1 MKESKG
7 IRSAGTLIALSILM
21 MLSGMVAMVSADG
34 AAPIPNEFYGTV
46 TLNGADA
53 PVGTVINAYID
64 GESIG
69 TIEVTT
75 AGKYGEMPG
84 LNYLKVNGNDG
95 EIISFTIGAE
105 TVDQTVTWSTGELP
119 RELNLWIGEPPA
131 ADEGASH
138 TDVDDTSTSP
148 TDTQDASQDGAT
160 GSAPTGSDSDEA
172 LKPGPVPDVTM
183 SASGENV
190 TSAPSAISTTQTT
203 APPSTSIKKPGE
215 ESEEGFLPGFE
226 AVFAIAGFLAVV
238 CLVRRRR

>member
-7 IRSAGTLIALSILM
+7 NGSAGTLIALSILM

-34 AAPIPNEFYGTV
+34 TAPLPNEFYGAV

-53 PVGTVINAYID
+53 PVGTVINTYID
-64 GESIG
+64 GELSG

-95 EIISFTIGAE
+95 EIISFAIGAE
-105 TVDQTVTWSTGELP
+105 TVDQTVTWSADELP

-131 ADEGASH
+131 ADA
-138 TDVDDTSTSP
+138 DDTSP
-148 TDTQDASQDGAT
+148 TDTQDASQDGVT
-160 GSAPTGSDSDEA
+160 GSALVGSDRDETP
-172 LKPGPVPDVTM
+172 KPGPVPDATI
-183 SASGENV
+183 SASEEDV
-190 TSAPSAISTTQTT
+190 TSAPSAIPTTQTT
-203 APPSTSIKKPGE
+203 AAPSTSIKKPGE
-215 ESEEGFLPGFE
+215 ESKEGFLPGFE

>member
-7 IRSAGTLIALSILM
+7 IRSSGALIALSILM
-21 MLSGMVAMVSADG
+21 MLFGMVAMVSADDV
-34 AAPIPNEFYGTV
+34 APRPNEFYGTV

-64 GESIG
+64 GEIIG
-69 TIEVTT
+69 TIKVTT
-75 AGKYGEMPG
+75 AGEYGEMPG

-105 TVDQTVTWSTGELP
+105 NVEQAVTWREDELP
-119 RELNLWIGEPPA
+119 HELNLWIGEPPA

-138 TDVDDTSTSP
+138 TDADDTPP
-148 TDTQDASQDGAT
+148 TDTQDASPDGAT

-172 LKPGPVPDVTM
+172 LKPGPVPDVTI
-183 SASGENV
+183 SASEENV
-190 TSAPSAISTTQTT
+190 TSASSSIPTTQTT
-203 APPSTSIKKPGE
+203 ASPSTSIKKP
-215 ESEEGFLPGFE
+215 SEDPKEGFLPGFE

>member
-7 IRSAGTLIALSILM
+7 IGSAGTLIALSILM

-34 AAPIPNEFYGTV
+34 AAPLPNEFYGTV

-53 PVGTVINAYID
+53 PVGTVINAYSD

-105 TVDQTVTWSTGELP
+105 TVDQTVRWSTGELP
-119 RELNLWIGEPPA
+119 RELNLWIGERPA

-138 TDVDDTSTSP
+138 TDADDTSP

-172 LKPGPVPDVTM
+172 LKPGPVPDVTI
-183 SASGENV
+183 SASEENV
-190 TSAPSAISTTQTT
+190 TSAPSSIPTTQTT
-203 APPSTSIKKPGE
+203 ASPSTSIKKPGE

-226 AVFAIAGFLAVV
+226 AMFAIAGFLAVV
-238 CLVRRRR
+238 YLVRRRR

>member
-1 MKESKG
+1 MKESKE
-7 IRSAGTLIALSILM
+7 IRSAGTLIALSIIM

-34 AAPIPNEFYGTV
+34 TAPLPNQFYGAV

-53 PVGTVINAYID
+53 PVGTVIKAYID
-64 GESIG
+64 EELRG

-75 AGKYGEMPG
+75 AGKYGEMPD
-84 LNYLKVNGNDG
+84 LDYLEVNGNDG

-105 TVDQTVTWSTGELP
+105 TVDQTVRWSADELP

-138 TDVDDTSTSP
+138 TDADDTSP

-172 LKPGPVPDVTM
+172 LKPGPVPDVTI
-183 SASGENV
+183 SASEENV
-190 TSAPSAISTTQTT
+190 TSAPSSIPTTQTT
-203 APPSTSIKKPGE
+203 ASPSTSIKKPGE

-226 AVFAIAGFLAVV
+226 AVFVIAGFLAVV